1 MHTKTILLVDD
12 EESILNSFSKD
23 FAEAG
28 YSVQTATSGEEAI
41 ALLPGNHFDLVVSDL
56 VMPGI
61 NGMDVLQEV
70 RQRMPDACTMILTG
84 FGDMSSAIE
93 ALRLGVDDY
102 LVKPCDIEE
111 LLLRARRCLE
121 KREALRKVKVYETIL
136 PVCIFC
142 KKIRDDSGT
151 KPGRG
156 EWRPM
161 EDYLDQKSNADIVHN
176 CCPECYKQHKHEWE
190 KY

>member
-1 MHTKTILLVDD
+1 
-12 EESILNSFSKD
+12 
-23 FAEAG
+23 
-28 YSVQTATSGEEAI
+28 
-41 ALLPGNHFDLVVSDL
+41 
-56 VMPGI
+56 VMPGMD
-61 NGMDVLQEV
+61 GMAVLQEA
-70 RQRMPDACTMILTG
+70 RRRPDTCTMILTG
-84 FGDMSSAIE
+84 YGDMRSAIE

-102 LVKPCDIEE
+102 LLKPCDVEE
-111 LLLRARRCLE
+111 LLLRANRCLE
-121 KREALRKVKVYETIL
+121 KRDALCKVKVYETIL

-161 EDYLDQKSNADIVHN
+161 EDYLEQKSNADIVHN

-190 KY
+190 KF